1 MSHGPA
7 SFLKLSLGPASAHR
21 AERPFHLS
29 HRTSF
34 IKLSLGTDSAR
45 RVERPSHLSHR
56 TSFIKLSLGTAIAA
70 LLACARPV
78 APAPPE
84 PVAPPVT
91 VAPAPD
97 PCADAAVPEDSTAA
111 LARVDTL
118 LRCGAGP
125 SALAVYAALLQRDPR
140 PRWAHELA
148 ALALAENVA
157 DRGRA
162 LLTADPSPAARV
174 GLALLD
180 VAAFEASGEEADRE
194 RARSSFQAALALAP
208 DDPHALSVALR
219 HNLALAARAPER
231 LALAAQLCLD
241 RLAPDA
247 PVRGD
252 GDPIG
257 AALLAATCAR
267 VALLAQEPAEA
278 RRRFALALRLDPDDP
293 ATQLTWAAA
302 ELAAGNER
310 RAADLYT
317 AITRAPAARDRYLA
331 WIGLGVART
340 RVHDRPG
347 AEQAYRAAAETRGVA
362 PGDPP
367 ERVPPELQFNLGVL
381 LASFAD
387 PSTRA
392 EARGL
397 LQAYAARPDA
407 DELRRLRCRQLL
419 LELRE

>member
-1 MSHGPA
+1 MSRGPA
-7 SFLKLSLGPASAHR
+7 SHNLSPRPAPHNLALRAAPHNLALRAALTDLSPRPASHNLALR
-21 AERPFHLS
+21 AALAL
-29 HRTSF
+29 T
-34 IKLSLGTDSAR
+34 
-45 RVERPSHLSHR
+45 
-56 TSFIKLSLGTAIAA
+56 A
-70 LLACARPV
+70 LLACTRQV
-78 APAPPE
+78 APTTAK
-84 PVAPPVT
+84 PVPA
-91 VAPAPD
+91 VAVARAPD
-97 PCADAAVPEDSTAA
+97 PCADSPVPEDSTAA
-111 LARVDTL
+111 RARVDTL

-148 ALALAENVA
+148 ALALAEGLA

-162 LLTADPSPAARV
+162 LLGEQPAPVARV

-194 RARSSFQAALALAP
+194 RARSGFQAALGLAP

-219 HNLALAARAPER
+219 HYLALAARAPER

-252 GDPIG
+252 GDPVG

-267 VALLAQEPAEA
+267 VALLAQEPGEA
-278 RRRFALALRLDPDDP
+278 RRRFALALRLDPGDP
-293 ATQLTWAAA
+293 STQLTWAAA
-302 ELAAGNER
+302 ELAAGNDR
-310 RAADLYT
+310 RAAELYLAT
-317 AITRAPAARDRYLA
+317 TGAPAARDRYLA
-331 WIGLGVART
+331 WLGLGVART
-340 RVHDRPG
+340 RLHDRPG
-347 AEQAYRAAAETRGVA
+347 AEQAYRTAAATLGLA
-362 PGDPP
+362 PADPP
-367 ERVPPELQFNLGVL
+367 ERLPPELQFNLGIL
-381 LASFAD
+381 LASVAD
-387 PSTRA
+387 PAIRT

-397 LQAYAARPDA
+397 LQAYATRPDA